1 MDASPAE
8 LAERV
13 VATLETLADLGEA
26 VEDERQYVR
35 DLVLVWTAR
44 LRVVG
49 SAAASAAVS
58 AAGSSPGSADR
69 PIPDGAAD
77 AIERLCDEAAR
88 ISDPHR
94 AIDWLSTLP
103 QAAIVALGD
112 VP

>member
-1 MDASPAE
+1 M

-13 VATLETLADLGEA
+13 VASLGALADLGEA
-26 VEDERQYVR
+26 VEDEEQYIR

-49 SAAASAAVS
+49 AATVSAGRPTGDGVAAAI
-58 AAGSSPGSADR
+58 D
-69 PIPDGAAD
+69 
-77 AIERLCDEAAR
+77 RLCDEAAR
-88 ISDPHR
+88 ITDPHR

>member
-1 MDASPAE
+1 MGSSPVE
-8 LAERV
+8 LAEVV
-13 VATLETLADLGEA
+13 VATLGTLADLGED

-49 SAAASAAVS
+49 SAAAAAE
-58 AAGSSPGSADR
+58 AAGH
-69 PIPDGAAD
+69 PIPAGASD
-77 AIERLCDEAAR
+77 AIDRLCDEAAR
-88 ISDPHR
+88 ITDPHR

-103 QAAIVALGD
+103 QAAILALGD